1 MPPSAFAEQ
10 VLDLVATIP
19 PGRVL
24 CYGDVA
30 DLLGTR
36 APRAVGSALARFGG
50 GCPWWRVVRADGR
63 PAPGHEQ
70 EAAARLRAEGV
81 PLLVNPL
88 RVDLAR
94 ARWDRL
100 SAGTGPRPTPAR

>member
-1 MPPSAFAEQ
+1 MAPSAFAER
-10 VLDLVATIP
+10 VLDLVAAIP

-24 CYGDVA
+24 SYGDVA

-50 GCPWWRVVRADGR
+50 AAPWWRVVRADGR

-70 EAAARLRAEGV
+70 EAATLLRAEGV
-81 PLLVNPL
+81 PMLEGPV

-94 ARWDRL
+94 ARWDGL
-100 SAGTGPRPTPAR
+100 SARTGPRPTPAR